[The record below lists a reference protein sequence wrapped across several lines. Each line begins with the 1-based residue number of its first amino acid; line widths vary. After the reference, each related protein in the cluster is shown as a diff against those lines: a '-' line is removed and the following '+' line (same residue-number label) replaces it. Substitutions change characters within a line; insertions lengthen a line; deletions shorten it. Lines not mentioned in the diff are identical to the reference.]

1 MGFFKKLRRLANPLR
16 LNARKPFNP
25 AGVNLRKPLNPLGVG
40 KPANP
45 FGFNPGIPRPGF
57 IGKVFGRAQG
67 IERFRLPEG
76 QLPSIEKTGLQR
88 IGLSE
93 NMSFSAL
100 GDGMQDVNFRPLNE
114 GLSEAPS
121 IWAGIGQL
129 LGGAASKVIDA
140 KAQAEVLKAQMGL
153 YTPQN
158 IELARRQAEFET
170 AKAGGI
176 SSTVLIGA
184 GLAALA
190 LVLLLKKK

>member
-25 AGVNLRKPLNPLGVG
+25 AGLNLRKPLNPLGINAPRPLGLPGG
-40 KPANP
+40 KHVP
-45 FGFNPGIPRPGF
+45 FGGSLWRRIREVQDF
-57 IGKVFGRAQG
+57 K
-67 IERFRLPEG
+67 LPKSGET
-76 QLPSIEKTGLQR
+76 PISSR
-88 IGLSE
+88 IGLNE
-93 NMSFSAL
+93 QMSFSAL
-100 GDGMQDVNFRPLNE
+100 SDGMQDVNFRPLNT

-121 IWAGIGQL
+121 FWGNLGQL

-176 SSTVLIGA
+176 SPTMMIGA

-190 LVLLLKKK
+190 LVLFLKKR